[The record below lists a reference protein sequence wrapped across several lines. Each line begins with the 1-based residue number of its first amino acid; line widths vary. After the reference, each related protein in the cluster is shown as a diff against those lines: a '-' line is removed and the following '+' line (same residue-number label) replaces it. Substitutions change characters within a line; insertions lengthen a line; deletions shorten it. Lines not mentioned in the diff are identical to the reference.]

1 MADIKE
7 KGILHEDDDA
17 PIKLTDQDDF
27 HVIKEYRMFLIGKI
41 LNPKKQNVE
50 KLLQTMPNQWGMED
64 RITSNDME
72 NGKFLFNFT
81 SEDDLNFVL
90 RKGLF
95 HYNYCMF
102 LLVRWELTV
111 HDDYPWIIPFWVQ
124 LIGKVVCSSMLTLGV
139 LQSSKERFNL
149 LRERRHY
156 HSKSTTGA
164 GWCVCESTVAL
175 RSAWNIWYGGSRYG
189 TGPYDRIVEL
199 TWREKSKAAV
209 RKSGKFAVLAHNVE
223 AVSRDVVPYEKIS
236 NFKKNLISDE
246 LFHRNIEEHM
256 SDGKRSNKRLA
267 STIVIPSRQITY
279 IEDNVTIRNRS
290 VARSLTFSPS
300 NQVPADEIGNDQIIG
315 TLNDMELLEQNDG
328 GMMDYDVHDDD
339 LLGDEL
345 IDMEDNMHSSSVVG
359 PSSAQDVKKI

>member
-1 MADIKE
+1 M
-7 KGILHEDDDA
+7 
-17 PIKLTDQDDF
+17 
-27 HVIKEYRMFLIGKI
+27 LIDVDSRRPSKFKRKVKSSEG
-41 LNPKKQNVE
+41 
-50 KLLQTMPNQWGMED
+50 D
-64 RITSNDME
+64 E
-72 NGKFLFNFT
+72 NG
-81 SEDDLNFVL
+81 
-90 RKGLF
+90 
-95 HYNYCMF
+95 
-102 LLVRWELTV
+102 
-111 HDDYPWIIPFWVQ
+111 IIRGHTNTPR
-124 LIGKVVCSSMLTLGV
+124 T
-139 LQSSKERFNL
+139 
-149 LRERRHY
+149 
-156 HSKSTTGA
+156 
-164 GWCVCESTVAL
+164 
-175 RSAWNIWYGGSRYG
+175 IWYGGSRYG

-209 RKSGKFAVLAHNVE
+209 RKSGKFAGLAHNVE

-256 SDGKRSNKRLA
+256 SDGKLSNKRLA
-267 STIVIPSRQITY
+267 STIVTPSRQITS

-300 NQVPADEIGNDQIIG
+300 NQVLADEIGNDQIIG

-345 IDMEDNMHSSSVVG
+345 IDMEENMHSSSVVG

>member
-1 MADIKE
+1 M
-7 KGILHEDDDA
+7 
-17 PIKLTDQDDF
+17 
-27 HVIKEYRMFLIGKI
+27 
-41 LNPKKQNVE
+41 
-50 KLLQTMPNQWGMED
+50 
-64 RITSNDME
+64 
-72 NGKFLFNFT
+72 
-81 SEDDLNFVL
+81 
-90 RKGLF
+90 
-95 HYNYCMF
+95 
-102 LLVRWELTV
+102 
-111 HDDYPWIIPFWVQ
+111 
-124 LIGKVVCSSMLTLGV
+124 
-139 LQSSKERFNL
+139 
-149 LRERRHY
+149 
-156 HSKSTTGA
+156 
-164 GWCVCESTVAL
+164 
-175 RSAWNIWYGGSRYG
+175 
-189 TGPYDRIVEL
+189 EL

-209 RKSGKFAVLAHNVE
+209 RKSGKFAGLAHNVE

-267 STIVIPSRQITY
+267 STIVTPSRQITS

-328 GMMDYDVHDDD
+328 GMMDYDVRDDD

-345 IDMEDNMHSSSVVG
+345 IDMEDNMHSSSVFG